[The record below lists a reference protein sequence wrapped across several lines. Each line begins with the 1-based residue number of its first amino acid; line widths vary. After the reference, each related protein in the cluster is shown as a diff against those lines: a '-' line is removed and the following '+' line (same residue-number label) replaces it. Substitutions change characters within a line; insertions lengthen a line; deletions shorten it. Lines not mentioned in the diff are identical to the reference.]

1 MIDKKGQAFTITIIL
16 AMLLLTIVLTR
27 LIPVFFLK
35 THIVRVVEMQ
45 YGYSNAGL
53 TLLTLLSDSD
63 IYDKLTLYVAG
74 MEDNRV
80 GGFTR
85 AATESLLISR
95 LDKLVPSGCYNLSYI
110 GGTIVNPKECDT
122 EYTVS
127 AYMALPYGSEAE
139 KVTLD
144 ILTGPVEKPEF
155 IKYCCYDP
163 STLEV
168 ECATVDDCDS
178 KGWEVDSAECKK
190 PTRDCDWNRD

>member
-1 MIDKKGQAFTITIIL
+1 MIDKKGQAFTLTVIL
-16 AMLLLTIVLTR
+16 AMLLLTIVLTA

-35 THIVRVVEMQ
+35 IHIVRVVEMQ

-53 TLLTLLSDSD
+53 TLLTLLSDSN
-63 IYDKLTLYVAG
+63 IYDKLSLYVAG
-74 MEDNRV
+74 MEDNGV

-95 LDKLVPSGCYNLSYI
+95 LDKLVPSGCYRLSYS

-127 AYMALPYGSEAE
+127 AYMALPYGSGAE

-144 ILTGPVEKPEF
+144 ILTGPAEEPEF
-155 IKYCCYDP
+155 IKYCCYEP
-163 STLEV
+163 FAAGV
-168 ECATVDDCDS
+168 ECATVDECDD
-178 KGWEVDSAECKK
+178 KRWEVSSAECED
-190 PTRDCDWNRD
+190 PAYDCVSR